1 MNYGLPD
8 PSVAYRTLG
17 IPEGPVKYSDD
28 DAFQGM
34 LLELADPWTRRDDDG
49 GERLIWTAY
58 CGMNM
63 EIFRVP
69 YLFN

>member
-34 LLELADPWTRRDDDG
+34 LLELAAPWIMRDNDAI
-49 GERLIWTAY
+49 RLVWTTDN
-58 CGMNM
+58 GMTL
-63 EIFRVP
+63 EWFRIP
-69 YLFN
+69 FLFN

>member
-1 MNYGLPD
+1 MPYMSDSSDGKLMGW
-8 PSVAYRTLG
+8 AMT
-17 IPEGPVKYSDD
+17 SDD

-34 LLELADPWTRRDDDG
+34 LLELADPWTCRDDDG